1 MPCEHDRNI
10 FTAFHQTV
18 CGQYEQLHTLHMVNQ
33 SMFCSL
39 TKMNPL
45 RSETTLMKE
54 LETPMRNPKANDVTK
69 PNSNTCLEYI
79 GLKKHQQS
87 SKPFG
92 TIARGSASI
101 EEMTSILFL
110 LPYSSHFKNIK
121 LKIEKERKN
130 EKRNIRGKESGKEG
144 KNNAAKQ
151 SWRTMSMVVK
161 TESAGDREPDSY
173 PVQMTLITGLD
184 KNRSKNRRI
193 DQKMEKLDKTV

>member
-10 FTAFHQTV
+10 FTAFHQTF

-130 EKRNIRGKESGKEG
+130 ETSEEKKVEKKEKTMQQ
-144 KNNAAKQ
+144 NNHGGLCPWLLKPNRPVTGN
-151 SWRTMSMVVK
+151 RTH
-161 TESAGDREPDSY
+161 
-173 PVQMTLITGLD
+173 I
-184 KNRSKNRRI
+184 RSK
-193 DQKMEKLDKTV
+193 